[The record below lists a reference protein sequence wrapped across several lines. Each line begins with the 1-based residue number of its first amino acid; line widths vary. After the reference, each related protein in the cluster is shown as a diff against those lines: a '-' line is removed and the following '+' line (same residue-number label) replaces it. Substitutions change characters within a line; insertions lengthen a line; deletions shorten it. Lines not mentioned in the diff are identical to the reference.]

1 MGCAHL
7 KLTVWKLGNIGNVGK
22 VGELQTR
29 GMLGMLGKWGGNFK
43 LGKMGKIG
51 KLASEFLRTLRISAL
66 RISKMVRSGL
76 EPGTFDSE
84 FLCDLRISAF
94 PIFKIA
100 RSGLELGPSAK
111 RVRQFNG
118 FLILFV
124 TPDTTYTTSKRRP
137 KLSSAIS
144 ECCGKPL
151 I

>member
-1 MGCAHL
+1 MCSFEVDGLEVGEYWECWESGG
-7 KLTVWKLGNIGNVGK
+7 TSNSGNVGNVGK
-22 VGELQTR
+22 V
-29 GMLGMLGKWGGNFK
+29 GGNFK